1 MDGNSSLRNLLTLET
16 LSLSTTHIYPAFIF
30 GTVTYLFIVFCN
42 LLILITIAVRKKLH
56 KPMFILLFNLP
67 ISDMIGATAFF
78 PQVLLNIVTQK
89 RLISFPACITQAF
102 LIHFYGTGNLLIL
115 SAMAYDRYV
124 AICCPLRYNTIMTPH
139 TLMRI
144 VISVWVLSFSF
155 IIIVI
160 ILTARLKAC
169 RTNIVDLYCNNPS
182 LLKLTCEDITVN
194 NYYGFTASFVIQAG
208 SLSILMY
215 TYAQILRTCVMT
227 NQRDARQKAMQT
239 CGTHLVVVLI
249 LQISTAF
256 TLISHRLDSVSPL
269 LRRACGV
276 SILIFPPV
284 LDPIIYGLKVKELK
298 YVGVNFFISNRYR
311 TI

>member
-1 MDGNSSLRNLLTLET
+1 MDGNSSSRNLLTLET
-16 LSLSTTHIYPAFIF
+16 LNLSTTHTYPAFIF
-30 GTVTYLFIVFCN
+30 GTITYLFIVFCN
-42 LLILITIAVRKKLH
+42 LLILITIAVRKRLH

-78 PQVLLNIVTQK
+78 PQVLLSIVTQN
-89 RLISFPACITQAF
+89 RVISFPACFTQAF
-102 LIHFYGTGNLLIL
+102 LIHLYGTGNLLIL

-124 AICCPLRYNTIMTPH
+124 AICCPLRYNAIMTPH
-139 TLMRI
+139 TLIRI
-144 VISVWVLSFSF
+144 VILVWVLSFSF

-169 RTNIVDLYCNNPS
+169 RTSIVDLYCNNPS
-182 LLKLTCEDITVN
+182 LLKLICEDITVN
-194 NYYGFTASFVIQAG
+194 NYYGFAVTFVIHAG

-215 TYAQILRTCVMT
+215 TYGQILRTCIMT

-239 CGTHLVVVLI
+239 CGTHLVVFLI
-249 LQISTAF
+249 LQISTDF
-256 TLISHRLDSVSPL
+256 TLIAHRLDSVSPL

-298 YVGVNFFISNRYR
+298 QSMLMFIKRNVNAMK
-311 TI
+311 